1 MKNIL
6 KKKDIIL
13 IIAVLL
19 VAGIAFGAKT
29 LFSEKGGEITIT
41 VDGKVYGTYSLDKD
55 QTIDVDDH
63 NTVVIK
69 EGVAYMEDADCPDK
83 LCIKQGKIDSNGEK
97 IVCLPNKTIVEIK
110 SDKESEEDVK
120 VK

>member
-1 MKNIL
+1 M

-13 IIAVLL
+13 IIVVLL
-19 VAGIAFGAKT
+19 VACIAFGAKS
-29 LFSEKGGEITIT
+29 LLSKQGGEATIT

-55 QTIDVDDH
+55 QTINVDDH

-69 EGVAYMEDADCPDK
+69 DGVVHMEDADCPDK
-83 LCIKQGKIDSNGEK
+83 LCIKQGEISSDGEK
-97 IVCLPNKTIVEIK
+97 IVCLPNKTIVRVS
-110 SDKESEEDVK
+110 SDKESDYDVK